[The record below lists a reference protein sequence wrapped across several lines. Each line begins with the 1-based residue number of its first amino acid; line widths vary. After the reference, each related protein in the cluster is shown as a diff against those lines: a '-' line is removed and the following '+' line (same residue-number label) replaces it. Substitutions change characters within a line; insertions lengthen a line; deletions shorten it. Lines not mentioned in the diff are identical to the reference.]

1 MKTPGLVTAGN
12 QPEKPEIEYPCNWVY
27 KVIGEDQEE
36 MKNLIVTACAP
47 AEVQITH
54 SHTSSKGKYHS
65 LNASLVVES
74 EEQRL
79 QIYDLLKN
87 HPAVKVVL

>member
-1 MKTPGLVTAGN
+1 MKKPGLVTLGN
-12 QPEKPEIEYPCNWVY
+12 QPEKPEIEYPCDWVY
-27 KVIGEDQEE
+27 KVIGEDPEV
-36 MKNLIVTACAP
+36 MKELIITACAP
-47 AEVQITH
+47 AEVEIAH

-65 LNASLVVES
+65 LNASLVLED

-79 QIYDLLKN
+79 QIYELLKN

>member
-1 MKTPGLVTAGN
+1 MKTPGLVTIGN
-12 QPEKPEIEYPCNWVY
+12 QPEKPEIEYPCDWVY
-27 KVIGEDQEE
+27 KVIGEDPVV
-36 MKNLIVTACAP
+36 MKELIITACAP
-47 AEVQITH
+47 AEVKVEH

-65 LNASLVVES
+65 LNASLVVED
-74 EEQRL
+74 EVQRL